1 MCQERGTKRLR
12 IGYEQ
17 ACAAFET
24 LVTYEE
30 ALKSPHHDD
39 WYNAIQS
46 ELKAL
51 HDKNTWT
58 VQTQGA
64 RQKVIGTKWFF
75 ALKRK

>member
-1 MCQERGTKRLR
+1 M
-12 IGYEQ
+12 
-17 ACAAFET
+17 
-24 LVTYEE
+24 TYEE

-58 VQTQGA
+58 VKTQRP
-64 RQKVIGTKWFF
+64 RQKVIGAKWVF
-75 ALKRK
+75 ALTERTW